1 MLLNQK
7 KNEPSKITETKND
20 IQQELNNSKSSK
32 NNNSSKGDK
41 NDTKLP
47 EQKNEP
53 PKENPLEIAAKVN
66 KLDFGALK
74 NTPIDCKTEI
84 PHHQHNPSSPK
95 KGNGSPVK
103 RNSNTNLNIPIY
115 KLMVNESEPQQLE
128 VNNNFFVKSGKV
140 SRRFSKRSFMP
151 QKKKQLDNDF
161 NDFDIDLTEKIK
173 NGAAF
178 EDILTGMQQFKKK

>member
-1 MLLNQK
+1 MNLL
-7 KNEPSKITETKND
+7 KNTDTKND
-20 IQQELNNSKSSK
+20 IQLELNNSKSK
-32 NNNSSKGDK
+32 NSSKGDK
-41 NDTKLP
+41 NETTKLP
-47 EQKNEP
+47 EPKTEP
-53 PKENPLEIAAKVN
+53 PQKKENPLEVAAKVN
-66 KLDFGALK
+66 KLDFGAFK
-74 NTPIDCKTEI
+74 STPIDCKTEI
-84 PHHQHNPSSPK
+84 PHHQHHTSSPK

-103 RNSNTNLNIPIY
+103 RNSNTNLNNIPIY

-128 VNNNFFVKSGKV
+128 VNNNFFVKSGKI

-151 QKKKQLDNDF
+151 QKKKQIDADF